1 MFLFEIAIISIIV
14 GLIRKGSIKNFFI
27 GGVRGWYI
35 FLVSIV
41 LFMSQKVLALAG
53 VSALNDYAFW
63 ITIVAY
69 ILLFFGLFLNLEG
82 IWVYALLIGALMNFV
97 ILVLNGGLMPVSESA
112 LSIAGLGNATG
123 AYMTKFASTM
133 AVANDSTIF
142 LWKYLGAI
150 IPLPLPSILG
160 EVLTPGTVIMA
171 ISSFGFIQS
180 VMTTEY
186 MDEDE
191 YEKYMKELSS
201 DDKKESPLLD
211 DISRIKEDKDNKNDI
226 SDDNDI
232 DYTNINEDDNSLLD
246 NDSNEDSFE
255 EAQEKELVEN
265 AAEEQDFFADFELD
279 DLNEEDSESE
289 ENIEDLSLIQEEG
302 SKLEDEDLLKEL
314 EDEFN
319 EGEEELFNEEDEPD
333 NLLDEAI
340 NEEELTSEEDKEEIQ
355 EEVED
360 IPEEEKDADDII
372 ENIAPIAAGAGIAAA
387 GLAMADKEDDDKN
400 EKEPDLEDLLTEAL
414 GDDEDDEDIEEL
426 LNELRNLSMED
437 ELESEEEA
445 EVDYEEI
452 EENEE
457 SSDEGIDYDFFEDE
471 NDDEINEEVTTKDLQ
486 EAEEYEDE
494 DSETEEIISK
504 DDDEEYEELTEESFK
519 TPESHIKDAKEIL
532 KKVGNTKSE
541 KLSDPI
547 NPMPDVDVESP
558 FIIADGRIVENPYYK
573 FKKGGTSRREQV
585 IASPEIDDNG
595 IYVMSGG
602 GLAKVKEGKVEP
614 QIPKEEQRKN
624 PVRKSNIPNMT
635 STPGFDQ
642 NQEEEFTTITK
653 QTSDKQ
659 QSSDMSQFKP
669 LGYKENV
676 RKTTVQSEPYTPM
689 NNYDINN
696 EIPMTQKRENPIN
709 SQQTNNEV
717 YERESK
723 MTIVNDSSTGRTVQK
738 DYNYPKE
745 QVVQTYREPVINSE
759 GKEVMNPY
767 EKVEMKIGDVEI
779 KFWKKD
785 NQ

>member
-41 LFMSQKVLALAG
+41 LFMSQKILALAG

-279 DLNEEDSESE
+279 DLNEEDPESE

-340 NEEELTSEEDKEEIQ
+340 NEEELTSEEDEEEIQ

-360 IPEEEKDADDII
+360 IPEEEKDEDDII

-387 GLAMADKEDDDKN
+387 GIAMADKEEDDKN

-437 ELESEEEA
+437 ELESEEA

-504 DDDEEYEELTEESFK
+504 DDDEEYEELTEESFQ

-653 QTSDKQ
+653 KTSDKQ

-676 RKTTVQSEPYTPM
+676 RKTAVQSEPYTPM

-709 SQQTNNEV
+709 SQQTNNDV

-745 QVVQTYREPVINSE
+745 QVVQTYREPVIDSE